1 MVIQERIKLR
11 LEQGIDAR
19 EAGDYAVGQ
28 KELRLAFNEAIETGD
43 GELIIEAGN
52 QYSIQCRLIA
62 GRAIRKGDTKT
73 ADTFSNRSLDVFTTY
88 KELSLF
94 DLKDPG
100 TARGWSHA
108 LLYAGK
114 VNKAIKE
121 LKHSVKVQDNP
132 AARGDEICHLASA
145 HHYQGNLDKANEL
158 VEKGIKLIK
167 ENKGS
172 PIWLTYGLMTKA
184 SILVHE
190 GREKKAKL
198 VLNEALEIAKD
209 KKLAVREE
217 EINYL
222 LSKEGTDINV
232 LKVVGNF
239 FS

>member
-1 MVIQERIKLR
+1 MKESIKFQIKR
-11 LEQGIDAR
+11 GVEAR

-28 KELRLAFNEAIETGD
+28 KELRRAFNEAIETGD
-43 GELIIEAGN
+43 SELIIEAGN

-73 ADTFSNRSLDVFTTY
+73 VDTFSNRSLDVFTTF
-88 KELSLF
+88 KELNLF
-94 DLKDPG
+94 DLENPR
-100 TARGWSHA
+100 TARGWSHT

-114 VNKAIKE
+114 VKEAIGE
-121 LKHSVKVQDNP
+121 LKNSAEVQENP
-132 AARGDEICHLASA
+132 ASKGDEMCHLASA
-145 HHYQGNLDKANEL
+145 YLYIGELKKASEL
-158 VEKGIKLIK
+158 VDEGISLIK
-167 ENKGS
+167 ENDGS
-172 PIWLTYGLMTKA
+172 SIALTYGLMTRA

-190 GREKKAKL
+190 GKEKAAKI

-222 LSKEGTDINV
+222 LSKEGADINV